1 MEHIELPGY
10 VLDEKV
16 AIAKKY
22 LVPRARKESGIKA
35 TNLVI
40 RESALRTLA
49 EEYCKEPGVRDL
61 RNKID
66 AIYRKAALKLV
77 KDPSS
82 SSKWLERFIGNNSGN
97 SLDRPTKDY
106 CLCI

>member
-1 MEHIELPGY
+1 MLFICTANLTEDIPLPLLDRMEHVELPGY

-22 LVPRARKESGIKA
+22 LVPKSRKESGIKA
-35 TNLVI
+35 TNVVI
-40 RESALRTLA
+40 RDSALRALA

-66 AIYRKAALKLV
+66 AIYRKAALKIAS
-77 KDPSS
+77 DSSS
-82 SSKWLERFIGNNSGN
+82 SSKFG
-97 SLDRPTKDY
+97 
-106 CLCI
+106 